1 MNESY
6 YNYKSYLSV
15 CLAGWLAGWGGGC
28 TIEYIIIEILI
39 YTAMRAVVVRG
50 EKQNID

>member
-6 YNYKSYLSV
+6 YNYKSCLSV
-15 CLAGWLAGWGGGC
+15 WGGRGC

>member
-1 MNESY
+1 MNPTTITRA
-6 YNYKSYLSV
+6 V
-15 CLAGWLAGWGGGC
+15 CLSGWLGGGGC

>member
-15 CLAGWLAGWGGGC
+15 CLAGWLGGGC